1 MEDLRSFDIG
11 NFIWSALFRKF
22 GISELVF
29 GVQVLDAERFGKME
43 GWVWALFKPMI
54 FPPPLSLTTQGVDM
68 V

>member
-29 GVQVLDAERFGKME
+29 GVQVLDAGRFGKME
-43 GWVWALFKPMI
+43 GWVWHYLNPWF
-54 FPPPLSLTTQGVDM
+54 FHQH
-68 V
+68 